1 MGMDPD
7 ASAAVAEPSA
17 PEIERRPASSGDVL
31 AIFAVLWAFATLFH
45 IWGPSGRAAG
55 VFSEITTVAVTHVL
69 LGVAAVAVLLR
80 PRSVVRLT
88 ALAVLGPVSVWFE
101 APFLGSHW
109 MVALFVDLGILLA
122 VLLGR
127 FDAVRV
133 ERLFAPVARFVLL
146 AFYFFAA
153 FSKFNSAFFDPS
165 VSCGTYFFDE
175 LAASLGFHVHS
186 MTSGGWA
193 HLVPIGTAAIEASVF
208 LLLLFRRTRVA
219 GVVLGLVFHGA
230 IALDQTHLFSD
241 FSSVLNALF
250 MLFLPAGFA
259 ASAVSRVRSLTSRT
273 REAVRSIVVLG
284 ASALLLIQWIGRNR
298 TLERVFDDGLRW
310 AWVVVDMVVLVA
322 VAAYLF
328 RDRPRASDV
337 RLRPRA
343 ALLWVVPLLVV
354 LNGLS
359 PYLELR
365 TAYAFNMYSNLHT
378 ADGSSNH
385 FLVRATVP
393 LTDYQSDLV
402 RIVDSSDPNLLLY
415 ARTQFAIP
423 FLELRD
429 YLSRHRDVTID
440 FVRNGRQRH
449 LARAADDPALVE
461 PVPSWQSKLFAFRS
475 LDETSPS
482 RCQPVFFPAL

>member
-1 MGMDPD
+1 MDPD

-69 LGVAAVAVLLR
+69 LGV
-80 PRSVVRLT
+80 T

-193 HLVPIGTAAIEASVF
+193 HLVPIGTAAIEA
-208 LLLLFRRTRVA
+208 
-219 GVVLGLVFHGA
+219 
-230 IALDQTHLFSD
+230 
-241 FSSVLNALF
+241 
-250 MLFLPAGFA
+250 
-259 ASAVSRVRSLTSRT
+259 
-273 REAVRSIVVLG
+273 
-284 ASALLLIQWIGRNR
+284 
-298 TLERVFDDGLRW
+298 
-310 AWVVVDMVVLVA
+310 
-322 VAAYLF
+322 
-328 RDRPRASDV
+328 
-337 RLRPRA
+337 
-343 ALLWVVPLLVV
+343 
-354 LNGLS
+354 
-359 PYLELR
+359 
-365 TAYAFNMYSNLHT
+365 
-378 ADGSSNH
+378 
-385 FLVRATVP
+385 
-393 LTDYQSDLV
+393 
-402 RIVDSSDPNLLLY
+402 
-415 ARTQFAIP
+415 
-423 FLELRD
+423 
-429 YLSRHRDVTID
+429 
-440 FVRNGRQRH
+440 
-449 LARAADDPALVE
+449 
-461 PVPSWQSKLFAFRS
+461 
-475 LDETSPS
+475 
-482 RCQPVFFPAL
+482 